1 MYGEAGRNIHQQ
13 MSKQQNEQHCT
24 VFPWQK
30 QPVSDHAALLDTRIQ
45 AGVRQDP

>member
-1 MYGEAGRNIHQQ
+1 MHKQ
-13 MSKQQNEQHCT
+13 MSKQQNEQHYT

-30 QPVSDHAALLDTRIQ
+30 QLVSDHIALLDTWIQ